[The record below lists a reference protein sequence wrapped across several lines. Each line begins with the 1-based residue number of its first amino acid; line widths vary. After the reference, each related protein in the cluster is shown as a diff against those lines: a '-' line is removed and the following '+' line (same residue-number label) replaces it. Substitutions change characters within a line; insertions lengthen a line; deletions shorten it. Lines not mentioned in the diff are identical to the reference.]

1 MFNASQ
7 SWPTTSPNFFFQQ
20 KRLSLKP
27 LSLSFSSF
35 LTRSL
40 HLWLKP
46 MTSMVGALKLNTSH
60 QHHCHDRNFM
70 VQPIATATSHTRVA
84 LFSLSFSLSLSLSLF
99 VFIFFCCSLIYGQK
113 FLFLLPTCLW
123 VWGFGF
129 ILGFNDLEKEEILI
143 WVWGV

>member
-60 QHHCHDRNFM
+60 QHHCHDWNSM
-70 VQPIATATSHTRVA
+70 VQPIAIATSHARVA
-84 LFSLSFSLSLSLSLF
+84 LFSLSFSLSLSLSLSLS
-99 VFIFFCCSLIYGQK
+99 FCFY
-113 FLFLLPTCLW
+113 FFLLFFDLW
-123 VWGFGF
+123 PKVSLFIACMFVGLGIWFHFG
-129 ILGFNDLEKEEILI
+129 
-143 WVWGV
+143 V